1 MDWRSDFK
9 VIKRFHDKE
18 NKSKTWE
25 VGETYHRTGEGKK
38 ARIEELAGKENAV
51 GEPLI
56 QEVVPEPEQGEEGD
70 N

>member
-1 MDWRSDFK
+1 MDWRNDFK
-9 VIKRFHDKE
+9 VIKKFRDKE
-18 NKSKTWE
+18 NKSKIWE
-25 VGETYHRTGEGKK
+25 VGEIFTRTGEGKK

-70 N
+70 S